1 MARQPTARDRKRH
14 PHADPAD
21 SGAFAAVHAV
31 VRRIPAGRIMTYGQI
46 AQLIGQRMSPVGV
59 GWAMRASPPDVP
71 WQRVVNAQ
79 GGCSTDR
86 SGELPPGL
94 QRSLLEAEGVEFSAD
109 GTLQVE
115 RYRWQPGGQSR

>member
-1 MARQPTARDRKRH
+1 MPQRTVARDRHRH
-14 PHADPAD
+14 PHADPDDA
-21 SGAFAAVHAV
+21 GAFAAVWLI
-31 VRRIPAGRIMTYGQI
+31 VRRIPAGRVMTYGQI
-46 AQLIGQRMSPVGV
+46 AALIGHRLSPVGV

-94 QRSLLEAEGVEFSAD
+94 QRSLLEAEGVEFDAG
-109 GTLQVE
+109 GTLALE
-115 RYRWQPGGQSR
+115 RYRWQPEGPR